1 MKPFNVEQVEALL
14 LRLNERQKLVREV
27 HVLRE
32 EVRDRHRARDFL
44 GDSDAMS
51 DVFAK
56 IDRAARSSA
65 TVLVRGE
72 SGTGKEL
79 VARALHEQSPR
90 AEGPFIK
97 VNCAHSPKRYWP
109 VKCSVM
115 SKAVLPVPINSA
127 LADLN

>member
-1 MKPFNVEQVEALL
+1 M
-14 LRLNERQKLVREV
+14 REV

-65 TVLVRGE
+65 TVL
-72 SGTGKEL
+72 
-79 VARALHEQSPR
+79 
-90 AEGPFIK
+90 
-97 VNCAHSPKRYWP
+97 CAAKAGQ
-109 VKCSVM
+109 VK
-115 SKAVLPVPINSA
+115 N
-127 LADLN
+127 